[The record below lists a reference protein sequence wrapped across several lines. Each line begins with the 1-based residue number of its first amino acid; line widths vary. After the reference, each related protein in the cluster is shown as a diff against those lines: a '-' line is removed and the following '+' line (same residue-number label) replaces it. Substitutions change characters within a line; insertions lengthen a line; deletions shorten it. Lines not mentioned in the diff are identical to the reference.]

1 MKEIEPKILTKEE
14 IERIPSGINEEEL
27 IEFDKHALNSF
38 YEALTAI
45 EAKEPGSSWVKVV
58 DKEGNVKEILDAT
71 SMNWTLSLGFAHPDV
86 NYAAYQQMIRL
97 NHVRYNVLTP
107 ARAKLVNKII
117 YIDEGARRLGEIA
130 LVPHS
135 SPISQTGLLFYNIL
149 LDENASNHIAIGQA
163 YRNSLK
169 NGNALTDEEFMAA
182 GGNNS
187 SIHLDLM
194 IGSGE
199 MSVDGVL
206 EDETTEPIMR
216 NGEWVF
222 EV

>member
-1 MKEIEPKILTKEE
+1 IWDGGSLTSQNGIDFTPNLPTEE
-14 IERIPSGINEEEL
+14 IFTLPDKDQVDGVVKTTRPVSIQGQL
-27 IEFDKHALNSF
+27 IEGCIFKFSKGRI
-38 YEALTAI
+38 I
-45 EAKEPGSSWVKVV
+45 EANAMV
-58 DKEGNVKEILDAT
+58 GNEVMD
-71 SMNWTLSLGFAHPDV
+71 
-86 NYAAYQQMIRL
+86 
-97 NHVRYNVLTP
+97 
-107 ARAKLVNKII
+107 KII
-117 YIDEGARRLGEIA
+117 NIDEGAQRLGEIA

-149 LDENASNHIAIGQA
+149 LDENASNHIALGQA

>member
-1 MKEIEPKILTKEE
+1 M
-14 IERIPSGINEEEL
+14 
-27 IEFDKHALNSF
+27 
-38 YEALTAI
+38 
-45 EAKEPGSSWVKVV
+45 
-58 DKEGNVKEILDAT
+58 
-71 SMNWTLSLGFAHPDV
+71 
-86 NYAAYQQMIRL
+86 
-97 NHVRYNVLTP
+97 
-107 ARAKLVNKII
+107 
-117 YIDEGARRLGEIA
+117 
-130 LVPHS
+130 PHS

-149 LDENASNHIAIGQA
+149 IDENASNHIALGQA

-169 NGNALTDEEFMAA
+169 NGNAFTDREFMAA
-182 GGNNS
+182 GGKNS